1 MTDQIK
7 TSIEGAVAILC
18 LNRPEAINALNP
30 EMMAAIYEKLSGWAV
45 DDDISL
51 VVLEGEGKRG
61 FCAGGD
67 VRWTRSAVLEGRAE
81 EADAFF
87 ALEYSVNKMIS
98 TYPKPLAAL
107 THGAVMGGGIGLAG
121 HAKYRFTHEASR
133 FAMPETA
140 IGFFCDVGVQS
151 LLADVPRQRAL
162 MFMLSGDVVG
172 VADAMALN
180 LVDRVVEAEE
190 FEAFSHHLVAAGNSG
205 NVNIALEGMIGA
217 GERDAGT
224 PEFCLLAD
232 KNSYCFEPED
242 TSEIVGRIGRVVQ
255 SSAIWSKVVNLIGA
269 RCPTSMCV
277 HVLARKAARLNPEI
291 SAVLARDLRLARL
304 MVRRGDFAEGVRA
317 VLVDK
322 DLLPGWEPADVARVD
337 QGAIAEALAG

>member
-30 EMMAAIYEKLSGWAV
+30 EMMAAIYEKLSGWVA
-45 DDDISL
+45 DDNISL

-67 VRWTRSAVLEGRAE
+67 VRWTREAVLEGRAE

-98 TYPKPLAAL
+98 TYPKAIVAL

-121 HAKYRFTHEASR
+121 HAKYRFTHTASR

-151 LLADVPRQRAL
+151 LLAGVPRHRAL
-162 MFMLSGDVVG
+162 MFMMSGDVVSA
-172 VADAMALN
+172 VDAVALN
-180 LVDRVVEAEE
+180 LADRVVAPEE
-190 FEAFSHHLVAAGNSG
+190 FETVRTRIIAAGNG
-205 NVNIALEGMIGA
+205 QNVAVELDELTKTDAEKA
-217 GERDAGT
+217 GES
-224 PEFCLLAD
+224 EFSLLAD
-232 KNSYCFEPED
+232 EHADCFEPED
-242 TSEIVGRIGRVVQ
+242 CGEIVERLVRASQGSEDLKRVVH
-255 SSAIWSKVVNLIGA
+255 LIET
-269 RCPTSMCV
+269 RCPTSMWV
-277 HVLARKAARLNPEI
+277 HVLARKAARLDSEI
-291 SAVLARDLRLARL
+291 GAVLARDLRLARL
-304 MVRRGDFAEGVRA
+304 MVRRDDFAEGVRA

-322 DLLPGWEPADVARVD
+322 DQSPGWEPADIADVD
-337 QGAIAEALAG
+337 QNAITRALAG